1 MAATEQQ
8 KEELKEKLRRVM
20 KHFRL
25 ALKDAKKIG
34 EPKLII
40 AGERPDGSG
49 QRVMAFEADEFFADI
64 ELLID
69 AAPDSTQD
77 ATEAMAAQ
85 FVHKHGLSV
94 HKAG

>member
-8 KEELKEKLRRVM
+8 KEEVKEKLRGVM

-40 AGERPDGSG
+40 AGERPDRSG
-49 QRVMAFEADEFFADI
+49 QRVMSFEADEFFADI
-64 ELLID
+64 EMLIE
-69 AAPDSTQD
+69 AEPDSMQD

-85 FVHKHGLSV
+85 FMQKHGLSV
-94 HKAG
+94 HKGD